1 MVCYEFNL
9 ERVITK
15 TRNNIFIDRLLKQ
28 TINYENIKIT
38 NIPVCEA
45 RARLLVRLKL
55 YTLMYIIYLY
65 YQLIF
70 FIISIKKIQLTIR
83 FSMTRG

>member
-70 FIISIKKIQLTIR
+70 L
-83 FSMTRG
+83 